1 MRILTKNTFSLWV
14 KPLLWLQTRHFGKVL
29 NPAKLW
35 GRKPVLFWLVAV
47 FFGYLDRK
55 KSPIDAVIRSLVC
68 VRVSQLN
75 NCAFCVDA
83 NGMKLAERC
92 HSLEKIKALTNWQ
105 SSEYFSDQEQAV
117 LTYTEAMTITEQH
130 VSDNMLTALAT
141 WYSSDDIIELTALIS
156 FQNLSAKFN
165 TALDVPAQGFCS
177 LPIQPQPIN
186 NDQQDTAQ
194 TDTISNTSISDKNPL
209 RSNNEK

>member
-1 MRILTKNTFSLWV
+1 MRIPAKKNYSILI
-14 KPLLWLQTRHFGKVL
+14 KPLLWLQQRHYGNVL

-35 GRKPVLFWLVAV
+35 GRRPTLFWLVAG

-55 KSPIDAVIRSLVC
+55 SSPVTPVIRSLVC

-75 NCAFCVDA
+75 DCAFCVDA

-92 HSLEKIKALTNWQ
+92 DSVDKIKALANWQ
-105 SSEYFSDQEQAV
+105 HSDLFDQQERDV
-117 LTYTEAMTITEQH
+117 LTYVEAMTITGQRVDEAMIARLKQ
-130 VSDNMLTALAT
+130 
-141 WYSSDDIIELTALIS
+141 WFDDDAVVELTALVA

-177 LPIQPQPIN
+177 LPIQPDSKPASETK
-186 NDQQDTAQ
+186 DTAAESP
-194 TDTISNTSISDKNPL
+194 DNK
-209 RSNNEK
+209 

>member
-1 MRILTKNTFSLWV
+1 MRILTKKTFSLWV
-14 KPLLWLQTRHFGKVL
+14 KPLLWLQKRHFGNIL

-35 GRKPVLFWLVAV
+35 GRKPVLFWLVAL

-55 KSPIDAVIRSLVC
+55 KSPIDAVMRSLVC

-92 HSLEKIKALTNWQ
+92 HSLEKIKALAHWQ
-105 SSEYFSDQEQAV
+105 TSEHFSEQEQAV
-117 LTYTEAMTITEQH
+117 LTYTEAMTLNDQQ
-130 VSDNMLTALAT
+130 VSDKMLATLTT
-141 WYSSDDIIELTALIS
+141 WYSSDDIIELTALVS

-177 LPIQPQPIN
+177 LPIQPQT
-186 NDQQDTAQ
+186 QQNTVPTTSTADEEQ
-194 TDTISNTSISDKNPL
+194 L
-209 RSNNEK
+209 RSHNEK

>member
-1 MRILTKNTFSLWV
+1 MRILTKETFSLWV
-14 KPLLWLQTRHFGKVL
+14 KPLLWLQQRHFGKVL

-35 GRKPVLFWLVAV
+35 GRKPMLFWLVAL

-92 HSLEKIKALTNWQ
+92 HSLEKIKALANWQ
-105 SSEYFSDQEQAV
+105 SSEHFSEQEQAV
-117 LTYTEAMTITEQH
+117 LTYTEAMTLSDQH
-130 VSDNMLTALAT
+130 VSDDMLAALAT
-141 WYSSDDIIELTALIS
+141 WYSSDDIIELTALVS

-177 LPIQPQPIN
+177 LPIQPQP
-186 NDQQDTAQ
+186 QQ
-194 TDTISNTSISDKNPL
+194 
-209 RSNNEK
+209 RSHDEK

>member
-1 MRILTKNTFSLWV
+1 MRILTKKTFSLWV
-14 KPLLWLQTRHFGKVL
+14 KPLLWLQKRHFGNIL

-35 GRKPVLFWLVAV
+35 GRKPVLFWLVAL

-55 KSPIDAVIRSLVC
+55 KSPIDAVMRSLVC

-92 HSLEKIKALTNWQ
+92 HSLEKIKALAHWQ
-105 SSEYFSDQEQAV
+105 TSEHFSEQEQAV
-117 LTYTEAMTITEQH
+117 LTYTEAMTLNDQQ
-130 VSDNMLTALAT
+130 VSDEMLATLAT
-141 WYSSDDIIELTALIS
+141 WYSSDDIIELTALVS

-177 LPIQPQPIN
+177 LPIQPQT
-186 NDQQDTAQ
+186 QQNTVPTTSTADEEQ
-194 TDTISNTSISDKNPL
+194 L
-209 RSNNEK
+209 RSHNEK

>member
-14 KPLLWLQTRHFGKVL
+14 KPLLWLQERHFGKVL

-92 HSLEKIKALTNWQ
+92 HSVDKIKALANWQ
-105 SSEYFSDQEQAV
+105 SSNHFSAQEQAV
-117 LTYTEAMTITEQH
+117 LTYTEAMTITGEH
-130 VSDNMLTALAT
+130 VSDEMLAALAA

-177 LPIQPQPIN
+177 LPIQPQTN
-186 NDQQDTAQ
+186 NTEPQPTTHA
-194 TDTISNTSISDKNPL
+194 SSTSTEQPS
-209 RSNNEK
+209 RSLNEK

>member
-1 MRILTKNTFSLWV
+1 MRILTKNKFSLWI

-35 GRKPVLFWLVAV
+35 GRKPVLFWLVAL

-55 KSPIDAVIRSLVC
+55 KSPIDAVMRSLVC

-92 HSLEKIKALTNWQ
+92 HSVEKIKALANWQ
-105 SSEYFSDQEQAV
+105 HSDYFSEQEQAV
-117 LTYTEAMTITEQH
+117 LTYTEAMTITGQN
-130 VSDNMLTALAT
+130 VSDEMLTTLTT
-141 WYSSDDIIELTALIS
+141 WYSSDDIVELTALVS

-177 LPIQPQPIN
+177 LPIQPQPQPSN
-186 NDQQDTAQ
+186 NAQQSTTQD
-194 TDTISNTSISDKNPL
+194 SSDSHKKPL
-209 RSNNEK
+209 RHLDEK

>member
-1 MRILTKNTFSLWV
+1 MRILTKKTFSLWV
-14 KPLLWLQTRHFGKVL
+14 KPVLWLQIRHFGKIL

-35 GRKPVLFWLVAV
+35 GRKPVLFWLVAL

-55 KSPIDAVIRSLVC
+55 KSPIDAVMRSLVC

-75 NCAFCVDA
+75 NCVFCVDA

-92 HSLEKIKALTNWQ
+92 HSLEKIKALAHWQ
-105 SSEYFSDQEQAV
+105 TSEHFSEQEQAV
-117 LTYTEAMTITEQH
+117 LTYTEAMTLSDQQ
-130 VSDNMLTALAT
+130 VSDEMLATLTT
-141 WYSSDDIIELTALIS
+141 WYSSDDIIEITALIS

-177 LPIQPQPIN
+177 LPIQPQSTSNSPQNI
-186 NDQQDTAQ
+186 TAQ
-194 TDTISNTSISDKNPL
+194 ASSTADNK
-209 RSNNEK
+209 E

>member
-1 MRILTKNTFSLWV
+1 LRILTKKTFSLWV
-14 KPLLWLQTRHFGKVL
+14 KPLLWLQKRHFGNIL

-35 GRKPVLFWLVAV
+35 GRKPVLFWLVAL

-55 KSPIDAVIRSLVC
+55 KSPIDAVMRSLVC

-92 HSLEKIKALTNWQ
+92 HSLEKIKALAHWQ
-105 SSEYFSDQEQAV
+105 TSEHFSEQEQAV
-117 LTYTEAMTITEQH
+117 LTYTEAMTLNDQQ
-130 VSDNMLTALAT
+130 VSDEMLATLAT
-141 WYSSDDIIELTALIS
+141 WYSSDDIIELTALVS

-177 LPIQPQPIN
+177 LPIQPQT
-186 NDQQDTAQ
+186 QQNTVPTTSTADEEQ
-194 TDTISNTSISDKNPL
+194 L
-209 RSNNEK
+209 RSHNEK

>member
-1 MRILTKNTFSLWV
+1 MRILTKKTFSLWV
-14 KPLLWLQTRHFGKVL
+14 KPLLWLQKRHFGNIL

-35 GRKPVLFWLVAV
+35 GQKPVLFWLVAL

-75 NCAFCVDA
+75 DCAFCVDA

-92 HSLEKIKALTNWQ
+92 HSLEKIKALAHWQ
-105 SSEYFSDQEQAV
+105 SSDHFSEQEQAV
-117 LTYTEAMTITEQH
+117 LAYTEAMTLSDQH
-130 VSDNMLTALAT
+130 VSDEMLAALAT
-141 WYSSDDIIELTALIS
+141 WYSSDDIIELTALVS

-177 LPIQPQPIN
+177 LPIQPQ
-186 NDQQDTAQ
+186 Q
-194 TDTISNTSISDKNPL
+194 
-209 RSNNEK
+209 RSHDEK

>member
-1 MRILTKNTFSLWV
+1 MRILTKKTFSLWV
-14 KPLLWLQTRHFGKVL
+14 KPLLWLQKRHFGNIL

-35 GRKPVLFWLVAV
+35 GRKPVLFWLVAL

-55 KSPIDAVIRSLVC
+55 KSPIDAVMRSLVC

-92 HSLEKIKALTNWQ
+92 HSLEKIKALAHWQ
-105 SSEYFSDQEQAV
+105 TSAHFSEQEQAV
-117 LTYTEAMTITEQH
+117 LTYTEAMTLNDQQ
-130 VSDNMLTALAT
+130 VSDEMLATLAT
-141 WYSSDDIIELTALIS
+141 WYSSDDIIELTALVS

-177 LPIQPQPIN
+177 LPIQPQT
-186 NDQQDTAQ
+186 QQNTVPTTSTADEEQ
-194 TDTISNTSISDKNPL
+194 L
-209 RSNNEK
+209 RSHNEK